1 MWLSSARSRVA
12 ALIVASAIASLAS
25 GETDTLDPAALSA
38 GTFTTSE
45 SGPNAYAIPVAMLD
59 KERAEAFIKGKEQF
73 NEAWVFAPEPGGV
86 WGLGP
91 TFNEDR
97 CAHCHENNG
106 RAKAPDNGQAA
117 VRGVLVRLS
126 IPGSAKEGGP
136 NPHPVYGDQLQ
147 NRGMLDRVPAEGQAI
162 FSYSAQEVSF
172 ADGEKVNL
180 RVPKVEFQ
188 DLQFGELGKDI
199 MISPRIAPAVVGL
212 GLLEGVPET
221 TILDIAKEQE
231 KLGVQWRLIA
241 LTGYGQP
248 EDVRRAT
255 EAGFDIHLVKPVL
268 PPALQVA
275 MAHG

>member
-97 CAHCHENNG
+97 CAHCHQNNG
-106 RAKAPDNGQAA
+106 RARAPEQAHEA
-117 VRGVLVRLS
+117 
-126 IPGSAKEGGP
+126 
-136 NPHPVYGDQLQ
+136 
-147 NRGMLDRVPAEGQAI
+147 
-162 FSYSAQEVSF
+162 
-172 ADGEKVNL
+172 
-180 RVPKVEFQ
+180 
-188 DLQFGELGKDI
+188 
-199 MISPRIAPAVVGL
+199 
-212 GLLEGVPET
+212 
-221 TILDIAKEQE
+221 
-231 KLGVQWRLIA
+231 
-241 LTGYGQP
+241 
-248 EDVRRAT
+248 EDVIGEHVRAYPA
-255 EAGFDIHLVKPVL
+255 AGSSVAARMLSASL
-268 PPALQVA
+268 PRTFS
-275 MAHG
+275 MSS